1 MKSKG
6 MKVINNELYIG
17 EFKASEL
24 AKKYQTPLYVF
35 DEENLR
41 FKLDMYKN
49 NFKSKNYDCHVVYA
63 SKAFLC
69 PYLMN
74 MIDEYNFY
82 MDSVSEGDLY
92 QINNYKF
99 PMAHVVLHGNNKDE
113 SELEYAIKNNVGYIV
128 VDNYFELD
136 LIEKVNSK
144 YNKDL
149 KLLLRVNPGISAH
162 THEYIQTSTLS
173 SKFGESI
180 FDKEISNRGNCND
193 SCYNKEDWQ
202 IAVTGFIC
210 KLFHWGNCNI

>member
-41 FKLDMYKN
+41 FKLDMYKD
-49 NFKSKNYDCHVVYA
+49 NFKSKKYDCHVVYA

-92 QINNYKF
+92 QINNYNG
-99 PMAHVVLHGNNKDE
+99 LG
-113 SELEYAIKNNVGYIV
+113 
-128 VDNYFELD
+128 
-136 LIEKVNSK
+136 
-144 YNKDL
+144 
-149 KLLLRVNPGISAH
+149 
-162 THEYIQTSTLS
+162 
-173 SKFGESI
+173 
-180 FDKEISNRGNCND
+180 
-193 SCYNKEDWQ
+193 
-202 IAVTGFIC
+202 
-210 KLFHWGNCNI
+210 